1 MTTPNTEERRVTR
14 AAYPKAI
21 LGSTAMGGDDGPLD
35 FGAEWDDQED
45 GPAELMEATWLL
57 GDVLR
62 SIVDPSRRL
71 LWAFVKQGNDV
82 RPVCYSEDKV
92 IWLDRGED
100 DEIQG

>member
-1 MTTPNTEERRVTR
+1 MLGTKRRIIVR
-14 AAYPKAI
+14 R
-21 LGSTAMGGDDGPLD
+21 DDLLIVNGMELD
-35 FGAEWDDQED
+35 
-45 GPAELMEATWLL
+45 